1 MAQSFRPAR
10 DRTKGPLVSGGRRT
24 DPLGATRAAV
34 SIEPPRLALDVSEAC
49 AALGVSW
56 DFWQQHVAAEVPIV
70 RRGRRKLVP
79 VRALEAWLDE
89 NAHSVVDT
97 GVPTRTARK
106 VPANRGVRASRA
118 PVNGGR

>member
-1 MAQSFRPAR
+1 MSAAPTPPRLP
-10 DRTKGPLVSGGRRT
+10 
-24 DPLGATRAAV
+24 ATRGAA
-34 SIEPPRLALDVSEAC
+34 SIEPPRLALDVSECC

-56 DFWQQHVAAEVPIV
+56 DFWSEHVAPEVSMV

-79 VRALEAWLDE
+79 VRALEAWLE
-89 NAHSVVDT
+89 ANAHAIVDT
-97 GVPTRTARK
+97 GVSTRTARK